1 MTDETAYL
9 AQLEQLWAKAWPA
22 DRPRAPVYP
31 FGEATLGEYLSR
43 WAAIQPDKPAVIFY
57 GAVTTYRELDEASDR
72 FAALLAAHGVK
83 RGDPVCVFMQ
93 NCPQYHIVFLGIL
106 KLGAVHAPVSPMSKS
121 LELAYQLRDTGAQ
134 VIVTLDQ
141 LMPIVR
147 ETERPDVRTIFA
159 TSLAEA
165 LPAEPAIPVP
175 PSIAAAKI
183 ACPDAI
189 DLLSALAA
197 TTAAPP
203 PYATDLDAVAALNYT
218 SGTTGM
224 PKGCV
229 HTQRDM
235 IYTAATGGM
244 IGLGL
249 TTSDVVLNFVP
260 EFWIAGEDLALI
272 FPLFAGCT
280 LVLMAR
286 WDATGFMAAVQHHRV
301 TKAYALVDSLVEV
314 MEHPDVRNY
323 DLRSLTT
330 PLVSSFV
337 KKLSVAY
344 RQQWR
349 DLTGATLI
357 EAAFGMTETQT
368 FDTFTA
374 GQQTDDADLKSRPIF
389 VGLPVPGTQFKV
401 CDFDTGE
408 ILPFDAEGE
417 LCVRSPSLLKGYWGK
432 PEASASALRNGWLHT
447 GDNGTIGADGFIHYL
462 GRRKEMLKVN
472 GMSVFPAEIE
482 ALLGQHPDV
491 TGSGVV
497 GIPHPERGEQP
508 VAFIRLRPDAGTTE
522 AAMTDWCRRN
532 MSGFKVPRVVLV
544 DELPL
549 TATGKVRKNDLI
561 AMLAETQPIA

>member
-1 MTDETAYL
+1 MTDETHYL
-9 AQLEQLWAKAWPA
+9 AELEQLWARAWPA
-22 DRPRAPVYP
+22 DRPRTPVYP
-31 FGEATLGEYLSR
+31 FGEASLGVYLSR
-43 WAAIQPDKPAVIFY
+43 WAAVQPGKPAVIFY
-57 GAVTTYRELDEASDR
+57 GAEMTYRELDEASDR
-72 FAALLAAHGVK
+72 FATLLAAHGVK
-83 RGDPVCVFMQ
+83 PGDPVCVFMQ
-93 NCPQYHIVFLGIL
+93 NCPQYHVVFLGIL
-106 KLGAVHAPVSPMSKS
+106 KLGAVHAPVSPMSKP
-121 LELAYQLRDTGAQ
+121 LELAYQLDDTGAR

-141 LMPIVR
+141 LMPVVR
-147 ETERPDVRTIFA
+147 DTVRPNVRTTFV
-159 TSLAEA
+159 TSLAEV
-165 LPAEPAIPVP
+165 LPQEPTIPVP
-175 PSIAAAKI
+175 ASVAAAKI
-183 ACPDAI
+183 DCPDAI
-189 DLLSALAA
+189 DLLPALAA
-197 TTAAPP
+197 MPDAPP
-203 PYATDLDAVAALNYT
+203 PLAADLDAVAALNYT

-235 IYTAATGGM
+235 IYTAATGAV

-249 TTSDVVLNFVP
+249 TEHDVMLNFVP
-260 EFWIAGEDLALI
+260 EFWIAGEDLGLI
-272 FPLFAGCT
+272 FPLFTGCT

-286 WDATGFMAAVQHHRV
+286 WDAAGFMAAVERYKV
-301 TKAYALVDSLVEV
+301 TKAYALVDSIVEV
-314 MEHPDVRNY
+314 MEHPDVRRY

-349 DLTGATLI
+349 ELTGATLV

-368 FDTFTA
+368 FDTFA
-374 GQQTDDADLKSRPIF
+374 IGQQADDYDLRSRPIF
-389 VGLPVPGTQFKV
+389 VGLPMPGTQFKV
-401 CDFDTGE
+401 CDFDTGD

-432 PEASASALRNGWLHT
+432 PEASASALRDGWLHT
-447 GDNGTIGADGFIHYL
+447 GDNGTIDADGFIHYL

-497 GIPHPERGEQP
+497 GIPHAERGEQP
-508 VAFIRLRPDAGTTE
+508 VAFVRLRPGAVVPE

-532 MSGFKVPRVVLV
+532 MSGFKVPRIVLV

-549 TATGKVRKNDLI
+549 TATGKVKKNDLI
-561 AMLAETQPIA
+561 AMLAER